1 MQLRYVFSELGHGLR
16 RNLSMHL
23 AVILTLFVSLT
34 LVGLGVLMNKQADK
48 AADFWGSQIE
58 IPVNLCRER
67 DSSPNCTGEVT
78 AAQKERII
86 QVIEENPEAD
96 GYEVETKRE
105 AFEKA
110 KELIGEEKF
119 EGDYPPLRVES
130 MPETIRVQLKDPEK
144 FEGITSAVTG
154 LDGVA
159 GINDQRD
166 RLKPIFDSINYMQLT
181 SLITA
186 GFLVIAALLLVGNT
200 VRLAAMAR
208 RREIGIMRL
217 VGASSLYI
225 ALPFLLE
232 ALFTA
237 LVGVGLATVAL
248 AAFTHWGVNEGLA
261 NLQFMP
267 WVGWPEWGL
276 ATAIIAVLGPLL
288 TLIPTLVLTRKYLK
302 V

>member
-78 AAQKERII
+78 AAQKERVI
-86 QVIEENPEAD
+86 QVIEQSPEAD
-96 GYEVETKRE
+96 GYEIETKRE
-105 AFEKA
+105 AYEKA

-119 EGDYPPLRVES
+119 EGDYPPVRVES

-166 RLKPIFDSINYMQLT
+166 RLRPIFDSINYMQLT

>member
-130 MPETIRVQLKDPEK
+130 MPETIRVQLKDPER

-276 ATAIIAVLGPLL
+276 ATVIIAVLGPLL

>member
-78 AAQKERII
+78 AAQKERVI
-86 QVIEENPEAD
+86 QVIEQSPEAD

-119 EGDYPPLRVES
+119 EGDYPPVRVES
-130 MPETIRVQLKDPEK
+130 MPETIRVQLKDPEQ

-166 RLKPIFDSINYMQLT
+166 RLRPIFDSINYMQLT

-237 LVGVGLATVAL
+237 LVGVGLATLAL

-288 TLIPTLVLTRKYLK
+288 TLVPTLVLTRKYLK

>member
-1 MQLRYVFSELGHGLR
+1 MQLRYVFSELGQGLR

-48 AADFWGSQIE
+48 AADYWGSQIE
-58 IPVNLCRER
+58 VPVNLCRER
-67 DSSPNCTGEVT
+67 DSSQNCTGEVT
-78 AAQKERII
+78 AAQKKH
-86 QVIEENPEAD
+86 VIEVIEDNPEAA
-96 GYEVETKRE
+96 GYEIVTKRE

-119 EGDYPPLRVES
+119 EGDFPPLRVES
-130 MPETIRVQLKDPEK
+130 MPETIRIQLVDPEE

-186 GFLVIAALLLVGNT
+186 GFLVVAALLLVGNT
-200 VRLAAMAR
+200 VRLAALAR

-217 VGASSLYI
+217 VGASSMYI
-225 ALPFLLE
+225 TLPFLLE

-237 LVGVGLATVAL
+237 LLGVALAGVAL
-248 AAFTHWGVNEGLA
+248 AAFTHWGVERGLS
-261 NLQFMP
+261 NLEFMP
-267 WVGWPEWGL
+267 WVSWPEFGL
-276 ATAIIAVLGPLL
+276 ALGVVAIIGPLL
-288 TLIPTLVLTRKYLK
+288 TLLPTLVLTRKYLK